1 MRHHKD
7 FAGAKTE
14 DFLRQA
20 RHFEALDNDRLTRSI
35 KWTSGASNDHPW
47 MVMRAQQLLKWIDD
61 GQYEAVIAAPQRI
74 PVQLRPMRSTRRW
87 HDRRGL
93 DIDTMNI

>member
-1 MRHHKD
+1 
-7 FAGAKTE
+7 
-14 DFLRQA
+14 
-20 RHFEALDNDRLTRSI
+20 
-35 KWTSGASNDHPW
+35 